1 MIEFSGLL
9 PPDAKR
15 PRVLHGALVMRG
27 NVSRKVGFK
36 RTIRK

>member
-1 MIEFSGLL
+1 MIAFSGLL

-27 NVSRKVGFK
+27 NVSRKV
-36 RTIRK
+36 